1 MNGDIE
7 QPHALIILP
16 DFLSLGMGLGCSVVY
31 SVYFF
36 PWSTLLSFLS
46 PIHESPN

>member
-7 QPHALIILP
+7 QPHALTILP
-16 DFLSLGMGLGCSVVY
+16 DFLALGKGLVY
-31 SVYFF
+31 AVIYSAYFF
-36 PWSTLLSFLS
+36 PWSTLRSFLR